1 MDKMINM
8 YWSVIGED
16 LQELVKIAENKP
28 ITTQNNYGNY
38 LGLLTQLK
46 GELGLNTAKIL
57 LIKAGGNELGI
68 EDASKIIKP

>member
-1 MDKMINM
+1 MISM

-28 ITTQNNYGNY
+28 VTTQNNYGNY

-46 GELGLNTAKIL
+46 GELGLNTAKAL
-57 LIKAGGNELGI
+57 LIRAGGNRAGI
-68 EDASKIIKP
+68 ESTSKIF

>member
-28 ITTQNNYGNY
+28 VTTRNNYGNY

-46 GELGLNTAKIL
+46 GELGLNMAKAL
-57 LIKAGGNELGI
+57 LIKAGGNKAGI
-68 EDASKIIKP
+68 EDASKIF